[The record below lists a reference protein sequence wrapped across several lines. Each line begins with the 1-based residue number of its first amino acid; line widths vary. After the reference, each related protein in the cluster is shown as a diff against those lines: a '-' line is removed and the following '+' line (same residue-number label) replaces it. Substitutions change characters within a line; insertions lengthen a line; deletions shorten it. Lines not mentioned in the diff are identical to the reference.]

1 MKIEAGKLYRRR
13 DGQRAGPMVL
23 DYDQAGDNWHDP
35 KGDHYYPDSG
45 FWLRSETHDYDLISE
60 WTDEPTG
67 PVITETVKR
76 IKPGVYG
83 IVQVVQPPPH
93 NALGSCVQICLNY
106 NGKHVPHLWVTAPE
120 LRAAAATLTE
130 IAEAL
135 EEMAS

>member
-1 MKIEAGKLYRRR
+1 VKIEAGKFYKTR
-13 DGQRAGPMVL
+13 DGSKVGPAIYRPVHGCF
-23 DYDQAGDNWHDP
+23 QAGRDWLVS
-35 KGDHYYPDSG
+35 GCRYYEDGTPFGRKDAE
-45 FWLRSETHDYDLISE
+45 WALDLISE

-76 IKPGVYG
+76 IVPGTYG
-83 IVQVVQPPPH
+83 IVTVYSNH
-93 NALGSCVQICLNY
+93 STEIIARSGY
-106 NGKHVPHLWVTAPE
+106 TAAE